1 VGLLVLIQQVVSAK
15 MLPVG
20 VVIITLVT
28 FVTFVLVTKVH
39 PQKQVVFLGQVV
51 LFQAEAVVNA

>member
-1 VGLLVLIQQVVSAK
+1 MGLLVLIQQVVSAK